1 MRCRPENQGAFEALM
16 EKQLDQG
23 SRGCVHTIF
32 LMFKV
37 APSSTVSHST
47 LSASGL
53 IMQQAT
59 CWFNIAKWEEEKR
72 EKAAK
77 ASQIET
83 EVQELRNQVGDLTDK
98 LDTTERAHSKLV
110 REVTTL
116 QRAVPGLLPDPH
128 FHRLR
133 PP

>member
-1 MRCRPENQGAFEALM
+1 
-16 EKQLDQG
+16 
-23 SRGCVHTIF
+23 
-32 LMFKV
+32 
-37 APSSTVSHST
+37 
-47 LSASGL
+47 
-53 IMQQAT
+53 MQQAT
-59 CWFNIAKWEEEKR
+59 CWFNIAKWEEGKR

-83 EVQELRNQVGDLTDK
+83 EVQELRDQVGDLTDK